1 MCMNPFSKVALLCLL
16 FVTGFTII
24 SRSQT
29 TEIPEAIRLA
39 REPKP
44 ELPSVYCSQPLTG
57 LSSGNVLDVFCSG
70 CVTGNYFLAFQLV
83 YTPGPSNT
91 TINWKAD
98 LSVSLLDNTTVTW
111 TKPLAVENDPALG
124 LQTFIASI
132 FHDVPLGCTS
142 NRKLRIESKTLT
154 GTVPQGD
161 IKLNIIYYKENL
173 GTFNGSTAL
182 GSPTCTPS
190 SNGEIML
197 SWTNS
202 NPGVVAYDLEWVFIS
217 DHDNF
222 SGTATQAFA
231 FREPS
236 RVTVNNQSYK
246 HQIAYPNGR
255 VWYRVR
261 AVGYNPQFP
270 EHRINGNWN
279 FFSGIP
285 LVTANPAGT
294 LNWQQQTIYAEEG
307 KYKKVMNYYDA
318 SLRQRQVITNLSTEN
333 ISLAGE
339 TAYDYEGRKAV
350 DIMPVPVSTP
360 ITWQNPVNVS
370 ISGNT
375 VTKTAGGSS
384 WNAGASSVQQLAP
397 GQNGW
402 IEVRVNATT
411 TQRMFGFSAA
421 DINANYT
428 SINYAFYL
436 NNSTLNI
443 YESGTQRSFSA
454 SLVVGDILSIHRI
467 GTTVYYKRNGQ
478 VVYTSNVVSSTALI
492 ADMSIYTVG
501 GIISGG
507 GISVPTLRYIPTLNP
522 FLSQHATV
530 TANTNANRKK
540 FHYDNS
546 KLENSTLDKTS
557 GAGKYYSTV
566 SPFPSVLNDYIP
578 DAEGYA
584 YSQAEYLRDG
594 TGRVSRQSGV
604 GKEFRMD
611 RTDTQNQHTIR
622 NFYGTAAP
630 AEIIRLFGSNVGNAN
645 HYKKNLTVDANGQSN
660 VTYLD
665 QEDRVIATALA
676 GTPPANVTALAGSGS
691 VAMTVNLNGRNSIQ
705 ENKSTT
711 VQKFL
716 KTDNAN
722 VAYTFTYNL
731 SAVGAELEEL
741 GCQTCSYDLKITL
754 TDPEGTIVQLPAIAG
769 NQDPSNKSYSRTNL
783 TTPANCVTPSSLQ
796 AISIS
801 PVPLSAP
808 GDYTFVKTLTAREKT
823 FEEVKTIIELN
834 TSVQTVINEI
844 RQSYTVDPAE
854 CEICESCPEGEA
866 AIENAILAISEQDCE
881 NIKRIIIQELL
892 EANGVE
898 PTQQQ
903 IEAYADYCHYTLCNK
918 NKSSEVFERTIA
930 RTNRWTT
937 AISLGY
943 NNLMPKD
950 PFFYNLPGYDQNLS
964 GANTAARN
972 TMTTKLNNVFLA
984 TINGNTYSGPILN
997 VIDPTNTTYFVDDN
1011 GNHNPTQGTH
1021 ILYVDLMK
1029 KLAANQI
1036 NLAKYNDEIDKQRW
1050 TFYKS
1055 FYLEAKRKTKLT
1067 LTEYQNCTSARK
1079 ALELVDAMPN
1089 NQAGISA
1096 WGEVII
1102 GKDTIEIGA
1111 PVGKPQIESTLWL
1124 IRSTCNIAI
1133 IPTDSAAIAGHL
1145 QTYFNNNPSNF
1156 LRLILTHDVGTNPS
1170 LIAIQTI
1177 LNNYSCNLTSIAQ
1190 VDPLTCVRDTTIFY
1204 KKTVLDPGCENCLT
1218 QQQGGGN
1225 ELMQMSVVDEYDEND
1240 PSSAAFNSLVENMMA
1255 ELMDELSL
1263 SLHQE
1268 EDMMMM
1274 TMMSGGGPTQAE
1286 WDALL
1291 AFYNS
1296 TGGPNWT
1303 NKTGWST
1310 LAPGTPQSVS
1320 GWYGI
1325 QVDANGHVRSISLS
1339 NNNLTGTL
1347 PNQIGDLQY
1356 LQVLQL
1362 TFNNLTG
1369 SIPSTISQ
1377 LQNLTALWLDNNAL
1391 SGSIP
1396 STIGQMTNLV
1406 QLLLG
1411 NNQFT
1416 GSIPSSIGQLQNL
1429 VSLYI
1434 HQTGVSGTIPAEIGN
1449 LVNLKS
1455 LLIFSNPQ
1463 LTGAIPASIGQLTK
1477 LETAWLY
1484 GNKLSGTI
1492 PSSIGNLTNLQVLL
1506 LSFNQFLSG
1515 SIPSELGQLSKLKVL
1530 ALHVNQLSG
1539 PIPSQLGNLQNLE
1552 QLFLFNNQL
1561 TGTIPASLS
1570 NLSKLNY
1577 VYISNN
1583 FLRGSIS
1590 PIGNLPLV
1598 YLDISTNNFTFA
1610 DFLPVKQAL
1619 PPSTTFLYAGQR
1631 FIDNPKTIYFFPG
1644 ETLSLTTTI
1653 DRATSPL
1660 STYRWY
1666 KAGVALAPSFTETG
1680 HTYTKSNFQ
1689 AADASLAY
1697 YYEIQNPNA
1706 PGLTLRSQYVNV
1718 QLAPVDT
1725 SYNRLVLC
1733 LEYDSTNVTLS
1744 NWKFSVNWNEV
1755 VQQCLAN
1762 AAKEDSILIDFAI
1775 SRVIDS
1781 VATQFYTSQ
1790 STNCMANATEALSYT
1805 YTTGEHHY
1813 TLYYY
1818 DQAGNLVQ
1826 TVPPEGV
1833 DLINQNH
1840 TRITRYRFNSLNQS
1854 TWQNTPDAGTSQF
1867 WYNQKGQL
1875 RLSQNAQQA
1884 IDGKYSYTRYDNQGR
1899 IVEVGE
1905 LYSTAQ
1911 PETFTALLEDT
1922 SFPDAL
1928 TYTLKDVTKTFYDF
1942 PHPNLPQFPQQF
1954 LRNRVA
1960 WVEVHEKDA
1969 PSVVA
1974 TYYSYDIHGNV
1985 KSLLQQIPGMGQ
1997 KRTDYVYDLVSGK
2010 VNYVLYQYGE
2020 PDQFMHKYS
2029 YDADN
2034 RITRVETSV
2043 DGYLWDREAEYYYY
2057 LHGPL
2062 ARVWLGPHTGVQGL
2076 DYYYTLQGWIKGVNM
2091 PYASDLSN
2099 DGYGTSKTGRDVFA
2113 YTLGYYNG
2121 DFKPRNPNKVL
2132 ADTRDQVWTRHNSLL
2147 VNSGYYNGNIAWMV
2161 TDLKKVGQEQGL
2173 RRKGMQAR
2181 SFLYDQLHRIV
2192 KSRAFSD
2199 YIPGTGFNGRAEVP
2213 FAYDEDFSYDANGNL
2228 LTLKRRDNLNALSD
2242 DYIYEYYHKTNKLR
2256 FINPITENKEYTGII
2271 TSDNKLYNNI
2281 TVRATANVANGDDVT
2296 IKAYN
2301 NIDIEE
2307 GFDLND
2313 NANFRAYIIGD
2324 DEGQFNYDAIG
2335 NLVWDQEKG
2344 VRIAWTPYGK
2354 VRSVTKG
2361 DGSKLEFRYDGAGNR
2376 IEKKM
2381 TVNGES
2387 TFTRYVRDASGNVMA
2402 VYKQESSS
2410 GLQWV
2415 NAVNVTLS
2423 ETTITKTGGT
2433 SAWDAGVS
2441 SSNFIATGMNGW
2453 IQTVVGSS
2461 PASDINASRM
2471 LGFSAIDNGVNYTTI
2486 GYGIQLASG
2495 GGLAVYESGLFKGWF
2510 GTYTTGDV
2518 LRIERV
2524 GTTIYYKKN
2533 GTVFY
2538 TSLVPSQ
2545 TNLVAD
2551 FSFSHPG
2558 GRLLDI
2564 TASFDLGGLAEQ
2576 PIYGS
2581 SRLGQYRGGR
2591 AHAKQTL
2598 GLKHYELTNHLGNV
2612 LSVVTDNIN
2621 ISPDSAFAKI
2631 VAATD
2636 YYAFGSE
2643 MSGRTYSG
2651 GGEEGA
2657 YRYGF
2662 NGKEKDTENT
2672 WGDTSYDY
2680 GFRIYNPR
2688 YGKFLSVDPLTQSY
2702 PMLTPYQFASNRPI
2716 DGIDLDGL
2724 EYYTYHILI
2733 QDGRPHIFKVD
2744 DHTLMSENSAGTL
2757 HGVNDFYSIYSKSFG
2772 EKGRGVEFKYYE
2784 YYTGKLTGK
2793 RRLSVTSIIF
2803 DKESQK
2809 LSDQIKH
2816 GIYYGPGSPTVYG
2829 PLFEEDGQPTTVNP
2843 YNFNIPPID
2852 EVDALARKHDMD
2864 YDYPGYKPGGY
2875 LNDPKTVPMDIEFV
2889 KGLQEYLNR
2898 AKQTGYIDK
2907 YSGRPPSTEAIE
2919 AARNAIH
2926 AFITMALKKEIQSML
2941 NEFNDIIFPKPSE
2954 SNKNEP

>member
-1 MCMNPFSKVALLCLL
+1 MCMNQFSKVALICLL
-16 FVTGFTII
+16 VVAGSSLTAW
-24 SRSQT
+24 SQT

-44 ELPSVYCSQPLTG
+44 ELPSVSCSHE
-57 LSSGNVLDVFCSG
+57 LSSLAQGNPPLDVFCSG

-91 TINWKAD
+91 TINWKTD
-98 LSVSLLDNTTVTW
+98 LSVSLLDNTTVIW
-111 TKPLAVENDPALG
+111 TKPLVLENDPSSG
-124 LQTFIASI
+124 LQTFIASV
-132 FHDVPLGCTS
+132 FHDTPLSCTS

-154 GTVPQGD
+154 GTVPQSD
-161 IKLNIIYYKENL
+161 IKLNIIYYSENL
-173 GTFNGSTAL
+173 GIFNASTPL
-182 GSPTCTPS
+182 GTPTCTPS
-190 SNGEIML
+190 ANGEVML
-197 SWTNS
+197 SWTNE
-202 NPGVVAYDLEWVFIS
+202 NPGIIAYDLEWVFIS

-222 SGTATQAFA
+222 SGTAQQAFA
-231 FREPS
+231 AREPA
-236 RVTVNNQSYK
+236 RITTTDQSYS

-261 AVGYNPQFP
+261 AVGYNPQYP
-270 EHRINGNWN
+270 EHRINGIWN
-279 FFSGIP
+279 YFSGNP
-285 LVTANPAGT
+285 LLTANPAGD
-294 LNWQQQTIYAEEG
+294 LNWQQQTVYAEEG

-339 TAYDYEGRKAV
+339 TAYDYEGRKAI
-350 DIMPVPVSTP
+350 DIMPVPVTTP

-375 VTKTAGGSS
+375 VTKTGGGSQ

-397 GQNGW
+397 GQDGW
-402 IEVRVNATT
+402 IEIRVNATT

-421 DINANYT
+421 DVNAHYN

-436 NNSTLNI
+436 NNDTLGV
-443 YESGTQRSFSA
+443 YESNVQRPFSTG
-454 SLVVGDILSIHRI
+454 LTVGDILSIHRI
-467 GTTVYYKRNGQ
+467 GSTVYYKKNGQ
-478 VVYTSNVVSSTALI
+478 VVYTSTVLSSTTLI
-492 ADMSIYTVG
+492 ADISIYTVG
-501 GIISGG
+501 GVINGA
-507 GISVPTLRYIPTLNP
+507 GISLPTLGFIPNLNP
-522 FLSQHATV
+522 FLAQHATV
-530 TANTNANRKK
+530 TANTSASRNK
-540 FHYDNS
+540 FHYDNG
-546 KLENSTLDKTS
+546 KLENSILNKTS

-584 YSQAEYLRDG
+584 YSQVEYLRDG

-611 RTDTQNQHTIR
+611 RTDTQNPHTIR

-630 AEIIRLFGSNVGNAN
+630 SEIIRLFGSNVGNAS

-676 GTPPANVTALAGSGS
+676 GTPPSNVQALPGSGS
-691 VAMTVNLNGRNSIQ
+691 VSLTVDLSGRNTIQ
-705 ENKSTT
+705 DNKSTT

-716 KTDNAN
+716 KTDNSN
-722 VAYTFTYNL
+722 VEYTFTYDL
-731 SAVGAELEEL
+731 SAIGSALGDL
-741 GCQTCSYDLKITL
+741 GCQSCSYDLKITL
-754 TDPEGTIVQLPAIAG
+754 TDPEGSIVQLPAIAG
-769 NQDPSNKSYSRTNL
+769 NEDNSNKSYSRTNL
-783 TTPANCVTPSSLQ
+783 TTPVNCETPSSLQ
-796 AISIS
+796 AITI
-801 PVPLSAP
+801 PVTLSSP

-823 FEEVKTIIELN
+823 FEDVKTIIEQ
-834 TSVQTVINEI
+834 TSTVQTIVTEI
-844 RQSYTVDPAE
+844 RQSYTVDPAD
-854 CEICESCPEGEA
+854 CEICETCPEGEE
-866 AIENAILAISEQDCE
+866 AIEDAILAISEQDCE

-892 EANGVE
+892 EENGVE
-898 PTQQQ
+898 PDQQE
-903 IEAYADYCHYTLCNK
+903 IEAHPDYCHYILCSK

-930 RTNRWTT
+930 RTDRWTT
-937 AISLGY
+937 AVSLGY
-943 NNLMPKD
+943 NDLMPKD

-964 GANTAARN
+964 GANTTARN
-972 TMTTKLNNVFLA
+972 TMTAKLNNVFLA

-997 VIDPTNTTYFVDDN
+997 VVDPANTTYFVDDD
-1011 GNHNPTQGTH
+1011 GNHNPTQGWH

-1036 NLAKYNDEIDKQRW
+1036 NQAQYNDEVDKQRW
-1050 TFYKS
+1050 ALYKS
-1055 FYLEAKRKTKLT
+1055 FYQEAKRKTKLS
-1067 LTEYQNCTSARK
+1067 LTEYQNCTAARE

-1111 PVGKPQIESTLWL
+1111 PVSKPEIESTLWL
-1124 IRSTCNIAI
+1124 IRSTCNATLL
-1133 IPTDSAAIAGHL
+1133 PTDSTAIAGHL
-1145 QTYFNNNPSNF
+1145 QTYFNSNPSNF
-1156 LRLILTHDVGTNPS
+1156 LRLILTQDVGTDPS
-1170 LIAIQTI
+1170 LVAIQAI

-1204 KKTVLDPGCENCLT
+1204 KKMELDPGCESCLV
-1218 QQQGGGN
+1218 QQQEGGN
-1225 ELMQMSVVDEYDEND
+1225 EMMQMQVAGIYDEKEPANE
-1240 PSSAAFNSLVENMMA
+1240 AFNELVERLSG
-1255 ELMDELSL
+1255 ELMDELSQSLYTSNDQL
-1263 SLHQE
+1263 SLRKQSS
-1268 EDMMMM
+1268 M
-1274 TMMSGGGPTQAE
+1274 TMMSGGVPTQAE

-1291 AFYNS
+1291 AIYNS
-1296 TGGPNWT
+1296 TGGPNW
-1303 NKTGWST
+1303 NNQTGWNT
-1310 LAPGTPQSVS
+1310 IAPGAPQSVS
-1320 GWYGI
+1320 GWHGI
-1325 QVDANGHVRSISLS
+1325 QVDANGHITTLNLSS
-1339 NNNLTGTL
+1339 NNLVGTI
-1347 PNQIGDLQY
+1347 PNEIGDLQY

-1369 SIPSTISQ
+1369 PLPSTIGQ
-1377 LQNLTALWLDNNAL
+1377 LQNLTALWLTYNSL
-1391 SGSIP
+1391 SGPIP
-1396 STIGQMTNLV
+1396 STIGQLTNLV

-1411 NNQFT
+1411 HNQFSGTIPIELFQLQNLSSLNISQTAISGSIPAEIGNLINLQSLLLYNNVQLT
-1416 GSIPSSIGQLQNL
+1416 GPIPSSIGQLTEL
-1429 VSLYI
+1429 HSLWMF
-1434 HQTGVSGTIPAEIGN
+1434 GNRLSGAIPPTIGN
-1449 LVNLKS
+1449 LS
-1455 LLIFSNPQ
+1455 
-1463 LTGAIPASIGQLTK
+1463 
-1477 LETAWLY
+1477 
-1484 GNKLSGTI
+1484 
-1492 PSSIGNLTNLQVLL
+1492 NLQNLL

-1515 SIPSELGQLSKLKVL
+1515 SIPVEMSQLSKLRTL
-1530 ALHVNQLSG
+1530 TLQVNQLSG
-1539 PIPSQLGNLQNLE
+1539 TIPEQLGNLNNLE
-1552 QLFLFNNQL
+1552 NIYLFNNQL
-1561 TGTIPASLS
+1561 TGTIPNSFS
-1570 NLSKLNY
+1570 NLSKLSYLYLN
-1577 VYISNN
+1577 NN
-1583 FLRGSIS
+1583 FLRGSLS
-1590 PIGNLPLV
+1590 PLQNLPLAYV
-1598 YLDISTNNFTFA
+1598 DISTNNFTFS

-1619 PPSTTFLYAGQR
+1619 PPSTTFLYGGQR

-1644 ETLSLTTTI
+1644 ETLNLTTTI

-1660 STYRWY
+1660 SKYRWY

-1689 AADASLAY
+1689 AADASAAY
-1697 YYEIQNPNA
+1697 YYEIENPDA

-1744 NWKFSVNWNEV
+1744 NWKFSVNWSEV

-1875 RLSQNAQQA
+1875 RLSQNAQQL

-1911 PETFTALLEDT
+1911 PETFTALLEDN

-1942 PHPNLPQFPQQF
+1942 PHPSLPQFPQQF

-1985 KSLLQQIPGMGQ
+1985 KSLLQQIPGMGE

-2020 PDQFMHKYS
+2020 PDQFMHRYS

-2091 PYASDLSN
+2091 PYKDDPSN
-2099 DGYGTSKTGRDVFA
+2099 DGFGTSKVGRDVFG
-2113 YTLGYYNG
+2113 YTLGYYDG

-2132 ADTRDQVWTRHNSLL
+2132 ADTRDQVWIRHNALMAST
-2147 VNSGYYNGNIAWMV
+2147 GYYNGNIAWMV

-2173 RRKGMQAR
+2173 RRKGMQAMMYK
-2181 SFLYDQLHRIV
+2181 YDQLHRIIR
-2192 KSRAFSD
+2192 SRAFSN

-2381 TVNGES
+2381 LNSDNTGKV
-2387 TFTRYVRDASGNVMA
+2387 TRYVRDASGNIMG
-2402 VYKQESSS
+2402 VY
-2410 GLQWV
+2410 V
-2415 NAVNVTLS
+2415 A
-2423 ETTITKTGGT
+2423 TIT
-2433 SAWDAGVS
+2433 AGVED
-2441 SSNFIATGMNGW
+2441 ALEMT
-2453 IQTVVGSS
+2453 
-2461 PASDINASRM
+2461 
-2471 LGFSAIDNGVNYTTI
+2471 
-2486 GYGIQLASG
+2486 
-2495 GGLAVYESGLFKGWF
+2495 
-2510 GTYTTGDV
+2510 
-2518 LRIERV
+2518 
-2524 GTTIYYKKN
+2524 
-2533 GTVFY
+2533 
-2538 TSLVPSQ
+2538 
-2545 TNLVAD
+2545 
-2551 FSFSHPG
+2551 
-2558 GRLLDI
+2558 
-2564 TASFDLGGLAEQ
+2564 EQ

-2631 VAATD
+2631 VAATG

-2643 MSGRTYSG
+2643 MPGRTF
-2651 GGEEGA
+2651 EEAGA

-2662 NGKEKDTENT
+2662 NGKEKDTEST
-2672 WGDTSYDY
+2672 WGDTNYDY

-2688 YGKFLSVDPLTQSY
+2688 YGKFFSVDPIADEF

-2716 DGIDLDGL
+2716 DGVDIDGL
-2724 EYYTYHILI
+2724 EYLNKSVYRFVYFPITDNKNLSITIDNKNLKDKSRLLYSLLENNNFMGLPKPEYTTRHILE
-2733 QDGRPHIFKVD
+2733 P
-2744 DHTLMSENSAGTL
+2744 EA
-2757 HGVNDFYSIYSKSFG
+2757 
-2772 EKGRGVEFKYYE
+2772 FKYTFE
-2784 YYTGKLTGK
+2784 HDTESNLRFKSIKLNNGLLLKGVKNGNMVFTGFKTRDAQGRQIFQNTNLTRDQGRAGGALMAITILIDFQKDLYRAKLMEDA
-2793 RRLSVTSIIF
+2793 SII
-2803 DKESQK
+2803 EM
-2809 LSDQIKH
+2809 I
-2816 GIYYGPGSPTVYG
+2816 
-2829 PLFEEDGQPTTVNP
+2829 DGQARDNTVNVI
-2843 YNFNIPPID
+2843 N
-2852 EVDALARKHDMD
+2852 
-2864 YDYPGYKPGGY
+2864 
-2875 LNDPKTVPMDIEFV
+2875 
-2889 KGLQEYLNR
+2889 
-2898 AKQTGYIDK
+2898 
-2907 YSGRPPSTEAIE
+2907 
-2919 AARNAIH
+2919 NAISLGLIPDQLLSPNNLTDL
-2926 AFITMALKKEIQSML
+2926 ANRVLSSDYRLGNSNRLVDKLAKWLVNNDKLILQGLDPTKDNKGFGTGVIKAVEYPLKAYEIKKL
-2941 NEFNDIIFPKPSE
+2941 K
-2954 SNKNEP
+2954 